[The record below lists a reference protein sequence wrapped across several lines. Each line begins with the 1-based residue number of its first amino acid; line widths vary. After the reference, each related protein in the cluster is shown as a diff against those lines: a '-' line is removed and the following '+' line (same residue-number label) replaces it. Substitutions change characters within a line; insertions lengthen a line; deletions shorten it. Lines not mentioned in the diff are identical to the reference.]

1 MGYEVT
7 QKFGLRITHWALR
20 VCGLTSIQEFFHKDL
35 KNTKHELES
44 FLDQIDCNYNDKP
57 NGNILFAATSAELLY
72 FKDQK
77 HKGKIV
83 QHLLNHPH
91 CRVIHWYANNAHGPS
106 IIFICMIHRFP
117 DQVQK
122 KLWKNNVMEHAERI
136 DSKTDPYQH
145 RMLPKT

>member
-7 QKFGLRITHWALR
+7 QKFGLRVTHWALR
-20 VCGLTSIQEFFHKDL
+20 VCGLTSVQEFFGKSLQDTGCEFDKL
-35 KNTKHELES
+35 
-44 FLDQIDCNYNDKP
+44 LDEVDSNYQKV
-57 NGNILFAATSAELLY
+57 NGNVLFAATSADLLF
-72 FKDQK
+72 FKDKKNPQQL
-77 HKGKIV
+77 V

-122 KLWKNNVMEHAERI
+122 KLWKNNVMAHAERI
-136 DSKTDPYQH
+136 DSKTNPEQH